1 MGKAKATTAVAMSGL
16 LVVAQTLPAWA
27 GSAAPADPWLHLAID
42 QPAAGQKPAR
52 LYLAAMPSIAR
63 RAQPILPAQAPA
75 PDLSTPENGL
85 SDDVKEAIGCA
96 AVGSVATVAAVAVGG
111 QNLVNIIAG
120 GVVAPANP
128 GVLYLGL
135 VGVIF
140 AAFCGIAKNLM
151 PIYLHAT
158 KAVPEPQVTPS
169 KLPADGSKRAVGPTV
184 ILAASAQVSERL
196 SAKFDQVAMWSGQTA
211 DGLAAQVSER
221 LSAKFDQVA
230 TWSGQTADGLGAQI
244 SERLSVK
251 FDQAAVWSGQIM
263 EKSRVKADAVSVK
276 AAETA
281 LWSEQMIDS
290 LTADL
295 GLQ

>member
-1 MGKAKATTAVAMSGL
+1 MGKAKATTAVAISGL

-52 LYLAAMPSIAR
+52 SYLAAMPSIAP
-63 RAQPILPAQAPA
+63 RAQPILSAQAPA

-85 SDDVKEAIGCA
+85 SEDVKKAIGCA
-96 AVGSVATVAAVAVGG
+96 AVGSVATVAAVAVGAE
-111 QNLVNIIAG
+111 NLINVIAG

-135 VGVIF
+135 FGVIF
-140 AAFCGIAKNLM
+140 ASFCGIAESLM

-158 KAVPEPQVTPS
+158 KPAPEPQVTPS
-169 KLPADGSKRAVGPTV
+169 KLPADGSKRAAGPTV
-184 ILAASAQVSERL
+184 IPAASAQVSERL

-211 DGLAAQVSER
+211 DGLGAQV
-221 LSAKFDQVA
+221 
-230 TWSGQTADGLGAQI
+230 

-251 FDQAAVWSGQIM
+251 FDQAAVWSGQVM
-263 EKSRVKADAVSVK
+263 EKLSVKADAVSVK

-290 LTADL
+290 LTAGL